1 MRHSQQDAFDAL
13 ARARRSYLQ
22 DWHPVLAAVE
32 TSPGEWIMTGDV
44 GRKYAVIRLLELGGE
59 RGYRAVTWAE
69 RSEDREL
76 IGYYR
81 TLRAAA
87 GAAHKQWLSGLS
99 PRGFAPDPWGTRPAR
114 Q

>member
-1 MRHSQQDAFDAL
+1 MHHRQQDAFDAL
-13 ARARRSYLQ
+13 ARARRSYLH

-32 TSPGEWIMTGDV
+32 VAPGEWVMTGDV
-44 GRKYAVIRLLELGGE
+44 NRKYGVIRLIEIAGE

-69 RSEDREL
+69 RSEDRQL

-87 GAAHKQWLSGLS
+87 GAAHRQWLSRMS
-99 PRGFAPDPWGTRPAR
+99 PTGFAPDPWNSRR
-114 Q
+114 